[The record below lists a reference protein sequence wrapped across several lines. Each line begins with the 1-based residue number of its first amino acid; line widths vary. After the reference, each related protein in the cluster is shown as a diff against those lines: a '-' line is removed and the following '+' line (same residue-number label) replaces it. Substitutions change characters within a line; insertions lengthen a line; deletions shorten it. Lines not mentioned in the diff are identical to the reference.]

1 MRLPAFAD
9 ETDELLREVHHSV
22 RNNFQIVASIV
33 RHLYR
38 LLPPERRAEMR
49 LLEEHVQSMAA
60 VYRVAEPRGVMR
72 VSVNRLVAEVVDN
85 LRHIAG
91 CARET
96 IELTVPEGDNAMVQQ
111 HAVALALFLAIV
123 LPPFLDGAASSNLTL
138 AVVVTAG
145 PGNMMTVAV
154 AMGHKPIMLDP
165 LRRQLVDVYARQL
178 SATSESHGGGL
189 SLQFPLTG

>member
-22 RNNFQIVASIV
+22 RNNFQIVASVV
-33 RHLYR
+33 RHLNR

-60 VYRVAEPRGVMR
+60 VYRVAEPRGIMR

-91 CARET
+91 CAREA
-96 IELTVPEGDNAMVQQ
+96 IELTVPETDNAMAQQ

-123 LPPFLDGAASSNLTL
+123 LPPFLDGAASSKLMM

-154 AMGHKPIMLDP
+154 AMGHKPVILGP
-165 LRRQLVDVYARQL
+165 LRRQLADLYARQL
-178 SATSESHGGGL
+178 SATSESHGGHL
-189 SLQFPLTG
+189 LLRFPLTG

>member
-22 RNNFQIVASIV
+22 RNNFQIVASMV
-33 RHLYR
+33 RHLNR

-85 LRHIAG
+85 LRNIAG
-91 CARET
+91 CAREA
-96 IELTVPEGDNAMVQQ
+96 IELTVPEADNAIVQQ

-123 LPPFLDGAASSNLTL
+123 LPPYLDGAASSNLTM
-138 AVVVTAG
+138 VVMVTAG
-145 PGNMMTVAV
+145 PGDMMTVAV
-154 AMGHKPIMLDP
+154 ATGHKPVMLNP
-165 LRRQLVDVYARQL
+165 LRRQLADVYARQL
-178 SATSESHGGGL
+178 SATSEPGGGGL
-189 SLQFPLTG
+189 LLRFPLTG